1 MTYNTQLT
9 HQLLRAGADDPHAE
23 FHPQQEKAT
32 RFLITPPE
40 EKHRSPHTPQ
50 NDPLEFTARLN

>member
-9 HQLLRAGADDPHAE
+9 HQLLRAGTGDPHAA
-23 FHPQQEKAT
+23 FHPQPEEAT
-32 RFLITPPE
+32 RFLITPPD

-50 NDPLEFTARLN
+50 KRPP

>member
-1 MTYNTQLT
+1 MTYDTQLT
-9 HQLLRAGADDPHAE
+9 HQLLQAGASDPHAE

-50 NDPLEFTARLN
+50 KRPP